1 MKIAIDAM
9 GGDFAPEN
17 IVGGAKLALESIRRI
32 DKLYLTGPES
42 DLKKLVDAQRLPAA
56 KIEIVDAPELV
67 GMNESGAKAVR
78 RKKLSSISV
87 ATDLV
92 KDGTCAAVMSA
103 GNTGAAVAAATLK
116 LRNLPGVERAGI
128 ASPLPNEHVTCNIID
143 AGPNPDAEGKHLL
156 QYGIMGSVYAQ
167 YALGVESPR
176 IGLMSVGTEDE
187 KGTEFTREVFGLL
200 KGSNLNFIGN
210 VEGHDL
216 FEKPVDVIVCDGFV
230 GNVVLKSCEG
240 TAYAMFKWLKQELT
254 ANPMRMLGA
263 KLAKGAFKS
272 IKKRASGETYGGCP
286 LLGVNG
292 VCIIAHGS
300 SSPTAAMNAIRI
312 AVEAVSHEVNP
323 HIEEEIARHKLPT
336 PPSGS
341 ESTAPVAANA

>member
-1 MKIAIDAM
+1 MKIAIDSM

-17 IVGGAKLALESIRRI
+17 VVGGVKLALGSIKRLE
-32 DKLYLTGPES
+32 KLYLTGPEAE
-42 DLKKLVDAQRLPAA
+42 LKKHVDSHSLPAA
-56 KIEIVDAPELV
+56 KIEIVDAPEIV
-67 GMNESGAKAVR
+67 EMNESGAKAVR
-78 RKKLSSISV
+78 RKKKSSISV

-103 GNTGAAVAAATLK
+103 GNTGAAVAAATVK

-128 ASPLPNEHVTCNIID
+128 ASPMPNEHGSCNIID
-143 AGPNPDAEGKHLL
+143 AGANPEAKSKHLL
-156 QYGIMGSVYAQ
+156 QYGIMGSVYAK

-176 IGLMSVGTEDE
+176 VGLMSVGTEEE

-200 KGSNLNFIGN
+200 KASHLNFIGN

-216 FEKPVDVIVCDGFV
+216 FEKAIDVVVCDGFV
-230 GNVVLKSCEG
+230 GNAVLKSCEA
-240 TAYAMFKWLKQELT
+240 TAYAMFKWLKEELR
-254 ANPMRMLGA
+254 ASPMRMLGA

-272 IKKRASGETYGGCP
+272 VKKRSSAETYGGCP

-300 SSPTAAMNAIRI
+300 SSPTAIMNAIRI
-312 AVEAVSHEVNP
+312 AAEAVSHEVNP
-323 HIEEEIARHKLPT
+323 HIEEEIARHKIA
-336 PPSGS
+336 S
-341 ESTAPVAANA
+341 ESSPPAVTTANA